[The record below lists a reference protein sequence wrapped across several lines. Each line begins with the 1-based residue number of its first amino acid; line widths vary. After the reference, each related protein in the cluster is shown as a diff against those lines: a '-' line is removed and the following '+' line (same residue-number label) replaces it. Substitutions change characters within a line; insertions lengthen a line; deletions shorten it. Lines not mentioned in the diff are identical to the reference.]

1 MPRFISPITD
11 LKPLGSVS
19 FFDSNTDAPKITFKD
34 ELESEAL
41 KNLPEVP
48 VDANGNLPN
57 IFFSGSA
64 AVIYLDENGVQY
76 AARNPVGEEAGIGN
90 FNDYSNIVTYTI
102 SDIVIAPDGKTY
114 ISLTNGNQDNDPTL
128 NPGDNDFWE
137 EWPVNGIYNTKI
149 PYVIGNVTQTT
160 DGRLWRS
167 LVVANLNNDPLTD
180 SGANWITAGD
190 DNTDI
195 PNNQTGTSYTL
206 LVTDKSKTVW
216 MDSASANV
224 LTIPTNASAAFAI
237 NDTLIIMQEGA
248 GKTTITAASGV
259 TLNGA
264 LAGSGEILAQY
275 SGATLVKRSTDTWI
289 VTGNMGNVS

>member
-1 MPRFISPITD
+1 M
-11 LKPLGSVS
+11 S
-19 FFDSNTDAPKITFKD
+19 FFDSNTNAPKVTFKD
-34 ELESEAL
+34 ELETI
-41 KNLPEVP
+41 KNLLTIP
-48 VDANGNLPN
+48 VDADGNLPN

-64 AVIYLDENGVQY
+64 AVTYLDQNGQQY
-76 AARNPVGEEAGIGN
+76 AARNPVGQDVGVGN

-102 SDIVIAPDGKTY
+102 GDIVIASDKIY

-137 EWPVNGIYNTKI
+137 EWPVNGIYNTKV
-149 PYVIGNVTQTT
+149 PYIIGDVAQTT

-167 LVVANLNNDPLTD
+167 LVAVNLNNDPLTD

-195 PNNQTGTSYTL
+195 PNNQTGTAYTL

-224 LTIPTNASAAFAI
+224 LTIPPNATASFSI

-248 GKTTITAASGV
+248 GKTTITADSGV

-264 LAGSGEILAQY
+264 LAGSGEILDQY
-275 SGATLVKRSTDTWI
+275 SGATLVKRSTDAWI

>member
-1 MPRFISPITD
+1 MGQRFVSPITD
-11 LKPLGSVS
+11 IKPNGSVS
-19 FFDSNTDAPKITFKD
+19 FFDSNTNAPKITFKD
-34 ELESEAL
+34 ELETIQ
-41 KNLPEVP
+41 NLLTIP
-48 VDANGNLPN
+48 VNANGNLPN

-64 AVIYLDENGVQY
+64 SVIYLDEFDVQY
-76 AARNPVGEEAGIGN
+76 AARNPVGEDTIVGN
-90 FNDYSNIVTYTI
+90 FSSWSVTVSYDI
-102 SDIVIAPDGKTY
+102 NDIVKGSNGKFY
-114 ISLTNGNQDNDPTL
+114 LSLLNGNQGNDPIL
-128 NPGDNDFWE
+128 NPGTNIFWKD
-137 EWPVNGIYNTKI
+137 VRLLGVFNTTVT
-149 PYVIGNVTQTT
+149 YVIGDVVQTV

-167 LVVANLNNDPLTD
+167 LVAVNINNDPLTD

-224 LTIPTNASAAFAI
+224 LTIPANASAAFAV

-264 LAGSGEILAQY
+264 LAGSGEILARY